1 MHRAGLALATAVLT
15 IALGGCGGGG
25 EDPTKEELLESSRE
39 QAKVLPI
46 EVIGSPKSTD
56 FTVPESVPPGLARI
70 EFENNAQGNHA
81 VQLIRLDEGHT
92 PEEGLKAALPWFME
106 GKPLPD
112 WVHPAGGVP
121 ITEERSTSTS
131 VQSLEPGTYLV
142 ADTEAKGPPKV
153 AATFVVSGER
163 ETALPDGSMV
173 IEAFEYGFKAANLK
187 RGTNEVLID
196 NTGDEPHFVEAV
208 PMKQGKTLDDV
219 KQFLKDEKGQP
230 PVAFGKAVSTPVLE
244 GGTRQLISLEL
255 ESGPYALLC
264 FVPDRAG
271 GPPHAVQGMVSE
283 AEVD

>member
-1 MHRAGLALATAVLT
+1 MHRAGFALATAVVT
-15 IALGGCGGGG
+15 IALAGCGGG
-25 EDPTKEELLESSRE
+25 EDPKKEELLESSRE
-39 QAKVLPI
+39 QAKALPI
-46 EVIGSPKSTD
+46 EVVGTRKSTD
-56 FTVPESVPPGLARI
+56 FTVPKSVPPGLARL

-92 PEEGLKAALPWFME
+92 PDEGLKAALGWFMQ

-112 WVHPAGGVP
+112 WVHPEGGVP
-121 ITEERSTSTS
+121 VTEERSTSTS
-131 VQSLEPGTYLV
+131 VQSLQPGTYLV
-142 ADTEAKGPPKV
+142 VDPEGAERPEVK
-153 AATFVVSGER
+153 ATFVVSGER
-163 ETALPDGSMV
+163 EATLPEGSMV

-208 PMKQGKTLDDV
+208 PMKQGKTIDDV
-219 KQFLKDEKGQP
+219 KQFLKTEKGPP
-230 PVAFGKAVSTPVLE
+230 PVDFKKAVSTPVLE

-271 GPPHAVQGMVSE
+271 GPPHAVQGMISE
-283 AEVD
+283 VEVN